1 MRVGTFAL
9 PLLKNQC
16 LDAYKN
22 GPKEK
27 GNLYEENRGDIF
39 RLTDILQR
47 KEGMRSSAQVVR
59 GWPKTDA
66 CAGQQESR

>member
-1 MRVGTFAL
+1 MGTFAV